1 MALKEGDK
9 RIGNQ
14 FWKIRSRH
22 GRKTLFKSP
31 KILQRE
37 AFKYFQWCVDN
48 PLIEAQVV
56 KGREY
61 TKGGQDNP
69 DREKIKTSKPYV
81 IAELPKMRPFTMEGL
96 CHFLRCNKGYF
107 NDFDRNIKDSKEQIN
122 IDFSVII
129 THIREII
136 YRQKF
141 EGAAAGFLNANIIAR
156 DLGLTDKKEH
166 SIKHEQPLFGDDK
179 DLN

>member
-1 MALKEGDK
+1 MAAPK
-9 RIGNQ
+9 GNQ

-22 GRKTLFKSP
+22 GRKKLFSTP
-31 KILQRE
+31 KILERE
-37 AFKYFQWCVDN
+37 AFKYFQWCIDN

-61 TKGGQDNP
+61 TKGGEDSPDN
-69 DREKIKTSKPYV
+69 EETKTSKPYV
-81 IAELPKMRPFTMEGL
+81 IAELPKMRAFTMEGL

-107 NDFDRNIKDSKEQIN
+107 NDFDKNIKDSKEQIDK
-122 IDFSVII
+122 DFSVII

-156 DLGLTDKKEH
+156 DLGLSDKREH
-166 SIKHEQPLFGDDK
+166 SIKQEQPLFGDDK
-179 DLN
+179 DVD